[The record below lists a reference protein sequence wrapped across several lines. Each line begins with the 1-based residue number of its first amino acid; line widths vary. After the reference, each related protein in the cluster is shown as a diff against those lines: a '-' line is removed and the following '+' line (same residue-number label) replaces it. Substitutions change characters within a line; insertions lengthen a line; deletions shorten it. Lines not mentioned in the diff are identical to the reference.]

1 MKKNNV
7 IEAKSNMTWKQWS
20 IEIEIQYKVQA
31 LHFKNCIRK
40 KSNTPYPDIP
50 WPGLLKLGKLL
61 GVAAAQISH

>member
-40 KSNTPYPDIP
+40 KAIP
-50 WPGLLKLGKLL
+50 LTQIFHGLDC
-61 GVAAAQISH
+61 